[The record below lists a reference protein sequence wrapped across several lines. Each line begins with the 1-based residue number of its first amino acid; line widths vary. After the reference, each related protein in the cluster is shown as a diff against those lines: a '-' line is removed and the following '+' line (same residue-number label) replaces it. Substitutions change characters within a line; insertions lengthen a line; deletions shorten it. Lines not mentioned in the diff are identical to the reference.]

1 MLDVMFKKMKQD
13 LIEAG
18 LLKPDEEIS
27 QQDLMKRWQEL
38 QMKGMRE
45 SMPKMAE
52 AFQGLAEGIKDAVES
67 SPEMSRVIQEAEKK
81 EIKQREGM
89 KHALEQLLNVA
100 KGANY
105 CMFVVN
111 RGWVNLRYKKSKDSL
126 YMQVAGNQYISPI
139 KLEDEH
145 VKMLEDLGIEAEEYS
160 NDIFSTTFDDEKRD
174 LDVIVDIV
182 TRVFNEV
189 YRVTD
194 GADAYVEI
202 DLGHKSGEVEGALQS
217 ITPFFER
224 RKVEKQFHW
233 DWDTSQ

>member
-1 MLDVMFKKMKQD
+1 MLDGMFEKMKQD

-27 QQDLMKRWQEL
+27 QQELMKRWQEL
-38 QMKGMRE
+38 QMKGLRE

-52 AFQGLAEGIKDAVES
+52 AFQDLAEGIKEAAES
-67 SPEMSRVIQEAEKK
+67 SPELSRVVQESETK
-81 EIKQREGM
+81 EIRQREGM

-111 RGWVNLRYKKSKDSL
+111 RGWVNFRYKRSKDSL

-145 VKMLEDLGIEAEEYS
+145 VKMLEDLGINAEEYS
-160 NDIFSTTFDDEKRD
+160 NDIFSTTFDDEKHD
-174 LDVIVDIV
+174 LDVIVDLVI
-182 TRVFNEV
+182 RVFNKV
-189 YRVTD
+189 YRVSD
-194 GADAYVEI
+194 RDDAYVEI
-202 DLGHKSGEVEGALQS
+202 DLGHKSAEVDAALES

-224 RKVEKQFHW
+224 RKGEKQFHW
-233 DWDTSQ
+233 DWDRSQ